1 LEKILVYLRM
11 MRPANV
17 VTSIADVLAGAAIAG
32 IFSAEIFK
40 DHLQTIIMLC
50 FSTACLY
57 GGGIVFNDVF
67 DADLDKIERPE
78 RAIPSGRVSLQQAS
92 VFGGILLLAG
102 VISAGLVSMTSA
114 SLAVGISLFALL
126 YNKISKH
133 HPFWGPLNMG
143 LCRGLNLLL
152 GMSILTAAL
161 PQWYFLAIVPIVYIF
176 SITMIS
182 RGEVHGGG
190 RKNLYIAAIL
200 YSIVTGFILYFSY
213 LNNKLLLSAIILIPF
228 LWMIFKPLIKAIQ
241 NPIGKNIGGAVK
253 AGVISLILMDAAWA
267 ATFST
272 IYAALIIACLLPL
285 SIWLA
290 KIFAVT

>member
-1 LEKILVYLRM
+1 M

-17 VTSIADVLAGAAIAG
+17 VTSVADVLAGAAITG
-32 IFSAEIFK
+32 VFSAEIFK
-40 DHLQTIIMLC
+40 DHLQAVIMLC

-78 RAIPSGRVSLQQAS
+78 RAIPSGRVSQQQAS
-92 VFGGILLLAG
+92 VFGSILLLAG
-102 VISAGLVSMTSA
+102 IISAGLVSAVSA
-114 SLAVGISLFALL
+114 SLAVAISLFALL

-152 GMSILTAAL
+152 GMSILTATL
-161 PQWYFLAIVPIVYIF
+161 QQWYFLAIVPIVYIF

-190 RKNLYIAAIL
+190 RRNLYIAAIL

-213 LNNKLLLSAIILIPF
+213 LNDKLLLSAIILIPF

-241 NPIGKNIGGAVK
+241 NPVGKNIGGAVK